1 MTTLITQHEL
11 EHLSEAELRAKFTQI
26 LDELSRRGLTAQEC
40 PLAMASLENIRRTL
54 LRKRSRAP
62 KP

>member
-1 MTTLITQHEL
+1 MTTLITQQEL
-11 EHLSEAELRAKFTQI
+11 EHLSEAELRAKFSQI
-26 LDELSRRGLTAQEC
+26 LDDLARRGKSAQEC
-40 PLAMASLENIRRTL
+40 PLVMASLETIRRTL

>member
-1 MTTLITQHEL
+1 MTTLITQQEL
-11 EHLSEAELRAKFTQI
+11 EHLSEMELRAKFAQI
-26 LDELSRRGLTAQEC
+26 LGDLARRGKSAQEC

-54 LRKRSRAP
+54 LRKQARGP